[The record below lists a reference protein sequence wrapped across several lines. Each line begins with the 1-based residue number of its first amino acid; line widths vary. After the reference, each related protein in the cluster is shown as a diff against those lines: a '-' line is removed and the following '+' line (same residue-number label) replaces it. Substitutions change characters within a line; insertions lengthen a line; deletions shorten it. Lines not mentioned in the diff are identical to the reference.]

1 MCGIFGIIG
10 DYNEKKAKA
19 ALAKISHRGRDNCG
33 IVREPNL
40 FFAHHRLSIQD
51 ISKNANQPFKY
62 KNILLSFNGEIYNF
76 KELRESLQDTFEF
89 TSSSDSEVII
99 AAYLKWGINFV
110 SELRGMFA
118 IALLDS
124 DTLFLFRDRLGKKPL
139 FYLQNESFIFASEIK
154 ALLPFLH
161 KTEMDEDALLSYM
174 SFLAPTPPFTFFKGI
189 KKLGAGEYL
198 TLKDSHVELKRYFDL
213 LDNKPS
219 VITNKDEA
227 VSNLENLLEESIGI
241 RLNSDVPMAS
251 LLSGGIDSATI
262 NAYAL
267 KNGVNLQTYT
277 LGYKDYAKY
286 DERQNAKDTAE
297 FLGLSNKEIEITQND
312 FIEAS
317 DKVLD
322 TLDII

>member
-10 DYNEKKAKA
+10 EYNEKKAKA
-19 ALAKISHRGRDNCG
+19 ALAKISHRGSDNCG

-139 FYLQNESFIFASEIK
+139 Y
-154 ALLPFLH
+154 
-161 KTEMDEDALLSYM
+161 Y
-174 SFLAPTPPFTFFKGI
+174 
-189 KKLGAGEYL
+189 
-198 TLKDSHVELKRYFDL
+198 
-213 LDNKPS
+213 
-219 VITNKDEA
+219 
-227 VSNLENLLEESIGI
+227 
-241 RLNSDVPMAS
+241 
-251 LLSGGIDSATI
+251 
-262 NAYAL
+262 
-267 KNGVNLQTYT
+267 
-277 LGYKDYAKY
+277 
-286 DERQNAKDTAE
+286 
-297 FLGLSNKEIEITQND
+297 
-312 FIEAS
+312 
-317 DKVLD
+317 
-322 TLDII
+322 